1 MFNPVK
7 KINRKIIVIVFLIT
21 GLFVSNF
28 PVLAFPES
36 PSYSP
41 MQNDFGDGDNV
52 GYYIDDFGDSV
63 GASSLFNIEINENN
77 DSLAKILNF
86 EGIMGPVQEYDFEVI
101 YPDDLSREYDFEDGN
116 LAVGWITSGDGN
128 WFTTQPGYN
137 SNWSARCPEGMS
149 FMESADLYRTDF
161 TPGSTITFDWKTQGG
176 AFDCLELYDN
186 DIYQFKICGNND
198 WQPKQYTAQ
207 SNNIKW
213 RYNGAGSGGWLDNVR
228 EYSKGLQGWI
238 TSGDGNWFTTQPG
251 YTGFWSV
258 RSPEGMGFMDE
269 ADLYRTDFTPGN
281 TITFDWKTQ
290 GGAFDCLELYDNDIY
305 QFKICGDNDW
315 QPKQYTAQSNNIKW
329 RYGGTGSGGWLDG
342 VNWETGSDDFEILDP
357 GDVYLNY
364 NFESTLDSE
373 ILFSDDFEIG
383 DTATGEMKSI
393 EIKPVPGASISKLL
407 GWESFD
413 IKENIYADT
422 DISYSILDASGNVI
436 DNIRP
441 YGQSVDGTNL
451 VSSFDLGFGETHYID
466 PNLYP
471 SIRIK
476 ANFKTGTSA
485 TTPSL
490 DYWAVTYLVDLM
502 PPYVNI
508 KKNISGNCGDSEY
521 AEEILGGEVVT
532 LCSTA
537 YDQNPNQSG
546 LSSHTIKYRANSGA
560 WQSPT
565 QGGSVGS
572 RQIAIGP
579 FAEGDFVEYK
589 AETLD
594 GVSNATETE
603 IGSFTVG
610 ASIVVDCGL
619 RGYDNSVVKFACE
632 PLGTLTSP
640 LRINKNGS
648 IYGVILVDES
658 DPMASDLKIKT
669 SAGIK
674 YIKKFE

>member
-52 GYYIDDFGDSV
+52 GYYIDDFGNSV

-86 EGIMGPVQEYDFEVI
+86 EGIMGPVQEYDFEII

-116 LAVGWITSGDGN
+116 LPVGWITSGDGN

-176 AFDCLELYDN
+176 FFDCLELYDN
-186 DIYQFKICGNND
+186 DIFQFKICGNND

-213 RYNGAGSGGWLDNVR
+213 RYDSSGTSGNGGW
-228 EYSKGLQGWI
+228 I
-238 TSGDGNWFTTQPG
+238 
-251 YTGFWSV
+251 
-258 RSPEGMGFMDE
+258 
-269 ADLYRTDFTPGN
+269 
-281 TITFDWKTQ
+281 
-290 GGAFDCLELYDNDIY
+290 
-305 QFKICGDNDW
+305 
-315 QPKQYTAQSNNIKW
+315 
-329 RYGGTGSGGWLDG
+329 DG

-658 DPMASDLKIKT
+658 DPMASDFKIKT